1 MYDWSEGGDTEVV
14 VEDIER
20 LNMDFFDKYDK
31 QQQDW
36 RMLKEVSWP
45 SSSFCHVL
53 CGAAC
58 AIKVFSSAAFS
69 IQNKTKN
76 YVFLGVDCRC

>member
-1 MYDWSEGGDTEVV
+1 MYVWSEGGDTEVV

-36 RMLKEVSWP
+36 RMQKEVS
-45 SSSFCHVL
+45 
-53 CGAAC
+53 
-58 AIKVFSSAAFS
+58 
-69 IQNKTKN
+69 
-76 YVFLGVDCRC
+76 